1 MTFSMISSPNKHNRL
16 VRHFPAA
23 LMALALASLSI
34 RAGYCADTDLA
45 RSTELPASEM
55 QADQGTD
62 LIVGARPSANGAQIV
77 QLGNKNDVSIT
88 QNSDTNLAQ
97 ILQAGNLNQAVMQQ
111 SAGAPPAKIN
121 QYGSGTFAKLIQY

>member
-1 MTFSMISSPNKHNRL
+1 MTHSMISSPNKHNRL
-16 VRHFPAA
+16 ARHFPAA
-23 LMALALASLSI
+23 LMALALASLGI

-55 QADQGTD
+55 PTGQELDSIAGT
-62 LIVGARPSANGAQIV
+62 RQSANGAYVV

-97 ILQAGNLNQAVMQQ
+97 ILQSGNLNQAIMQQ
-111 SAGAPPAKIN
+111 SAGAPPAKIG